1 MEFDWDS
8 ARFAIIDHE
17 NQEGKGSPPRLHG
30 LGGIVQ
36 SEVARRNNI
45 IGLLD
50 GQERGCQV
58 SKNLVGLLGRDESFS
73 GVDL

>member
-1 MEFDWDS
+1 LEFDWDS

-17 NQEGKGSPPRLHG
+17 NQEGKGSPPRLRG
-30 LGGIVQ
+30 LGVLCSRKLPEGTT
-36 SEVARRNNI
+36 